1 MYYIL
6 TSSVYLA
13 MISAEKPKCSFV
25 CPKPESYK
33 QIVWSVNSSPR
44 ASWRLSMYVWLHLVF
59 KYVHDN

>member
-33 QIVWSVNSSPR
+33 QIVWSVNSSPQSFL
-44 ASWRLSMYVWLHLVF
+44 ASFHVYVAPFSLEVCT
-59 KYVHDN
+59 